1 MVLDLISGGEM
12 FDQLCSEGAYSEADA
27 ARLVREVANALAFMH
42 GIGIVH
48 GDLKRECGLFC
59 WKFTRQLAA
68 CFLTPGPFSQ
78 LKI

>member
-1 MVLDLISGGEM
+1 LQENYDEGNYYYLVLDLVSGGEM

-48 GDLKRECGLFC
+48 GDLKREC
-59 WKFTRQLAA
+59 RRN
-68 CFLTPGPFSQ
+68 
-78 LKI
+78 